1 VTADLLIS
9 RSPQRPSEVLAES
22 PATPPADVA
31 AAAGRA
37 RAAQLGWASSAT
49 ARAAA
54 LRAAGDRVAANA
66 ELLEELVV
74 REVGKP
80 RLEARG
86 EVARSVAILHY
97 NAQQALDPVGETY
110 PPSTAGL
117 LYTER
122 RPYGVAGLITPWNF
136 PLAIPL
142 WKAAPALAAGNTVLL
157 KPSTEALACAR
168 MLEELLSQELPADVF
183 SLVPGEGETGAAL
196 LSQVDVLSF
205 TGSSAVGRQVA
216 VAATQRGIPVQ
227 AEMGGQNAAIVL
239 PDADLESTAAMLAA
253 AAMGYAG
260 QKCTATRRVLVVG
273 DPTAFTE
280 AYVAA
285 VSALDPGDPGDD
297 ATSVGPLISRAA
309 RDSVIDAA
317 QEARSDGGRVLA
329 GGTDP
334 GGDGWYAAPIV
345 VDGLGPDTRL
355 AREETFGPFVAVL
368 PILDVAAAVE
378 ICNAVPY
385 GLVSSVHGQD
395 LEPLLRAVA
404 GLDTGLIKVNAPTT
418 GVDFYA
424 PFGGEK
430 ASSSGPR
437 EQGKAGM
444 AFYSSVRT
452 ITLAPGTTAPG
463 TTAPGTRR
471 PA

>member
-1 VTADLLIS
+1 VTVDLLVS
-9 RSPQRPSEVLAES
+9 RSPQRPSDVLAES
-22 PATPPADVA
+22 PATAPADVA

-37 RAAQLGWASSAT
+37 RTAQHGWATSAT
-49 ARAAA
+49 ARAGA
-54 LRAAGDRVAANA
+54 LKAAGDLVAANA
-66 ELLEELVV
+66 GRLEELVV

-122 RPYGVAGLITPWNF
+122 RPHGVAGLITPWNF

-142 WKAAPALAAGNTVLL
+142 WKAAPALAAGNAVLL

-168 MLEELLSQELPADVF
+168 LLEELLAQVLPADLFAV
-183 SLVPGEGETGAAL
+183 LPGEGETGAAL
-196 LSQVDVLSF
+196 IEQVDVLSF
-205 TGSSAVGRQVA
+205 TGSSAVGRRVA

-239 PDADLESTAAMLAA
+239 PDADLESTAAMLAG

-273 DPTAFTE
+273 DATAFTE

-285 VSALDPGDPGDD
+285 VSALVPGDPADD
-297 ATSVGPLISRAA
+297 ATMVGPLITRGA
-309 RDSVIDAA
+309 RDTVLAA
-317 QEARSDGGRVLA
+317 GQETRSGGGRVLA
-329 GGTDP
+329 GGSDP
-334 GGDGWYAAPIV
+334 GRDGWFAAPTV
-345 VDGLGPDTRL
+345 VDGLSPQARL

-368 PILDVAAAVE
+368 SVPDVATAVE
-378 ICNAVPY
+378 VSNAVPY

-395 LEPLLRAVA
+395 LEPVLRAVA

-430 ASSSGPR
+430 SSSSGPR
-437 EQGKAGM
+437 EQGKAGL

-452 ITLAPGTTAPG
+452 ITLAPGT
-463 TTAPGTRR
+463 RR
-471 PA
+471 PAPAPLPRKGPA